1 MKGLDMHKLSI
12 IFLSVLFLS
21 VCGCYKPEPP
31 PQFELQ
37 FQQPVLDNIISD
49 QILEAA
55 KLQLVW
61 QKSIPVQTGEIPKKL
76 TIIGDRVY
84 LLTDRNYLVSMNRFN
99 GNIGFSRSIG
109 QPGFP
114 VLQISRYKNE
124 IYSIVGNE
132 LLQIDA
138 DSGDNIS
145 LKNYHYGIVCPA
157 ARNASYFYIAGSNRR
172 IITYNAKN
180 NVQVFQV
187 AAEDD
192 SQITSVLAD
201 ENIVVFSTVS
211 GNVIAITPDK
221 PTKLW
226 SFKAA
231 EFVVEPM
238 VRDGQGLFFANKDT
252 CVYSLNVAD
261 GMLNWKFQAGA
272 VLEKAPR
279 VTSRTVYQFLGDKG
293 LAAIHRLDGTLAWQL
308 QHGSD
313 LLSEF
318 GGKIF
323 IITKEGTIV
332 VMDEKTAS
340 QLYSFNLAGVSVFGS
355 NVTDSYIYIADNKG
369 RIACLKPV
377 EN

>member
-1 MKGLDMHKLSI
+1 MHKLSI

-172 IITYNAKN
+172 VITYNAKN

-201 ENIVVFSTVS
+201 ENFVVFSTVS

-226 SFKAA
+226 SPTKKRSR
-231 EFVVEPM
+231 VV
-238 VRDGQGLFFANKDT
+238 V
-252 CVYSLNVAD
+252 
-261 GMLNWKFQAGA
+261 
-272 VLEKAPR
+272 PR
-279 VTSRTVYQFLGDKG
+279 
-293 LAAIHRLDGTLAWQL
+293 
-308 QHGSD
+308 
-313 LLSEF
+313 
-318 GGKIF
+318 
-323 IITKEGTIV
+323 
-332 VMDEKTAS
+332 
-340 QLYSFNLAGVSVFGS
+340 
-355 NVTDSYIYIADNKG
+355 
-369 RIACLKPV
+369 
-377 EN
+377 